1 MIRTTAATLA
11 VLVVLAVASLGSAG
25 SASAVTRVAFADQNA
40 ASFFHPLFRQLRI
53 RRSRYLTPWNVAI
66 SPRASDRTNLSN
78 WLAAARA
85 NRIEPLVHFSVATG
99 STCPR
104 RPCTLPSVRTFRRAF
119 RAFRRRYRSVRV
131 IGVWNEANHRSQPT
145 FRNPR
150 RAAQFFNVVRANCRR
165 CTIMAADV
173 IDEANMVR
181 WFRVFARYA
190 KGERIIGLHNYRDT
204 NPRRGQRFGGTR
216 RAVRMVGRRR
226 QLWVTETGGIVKFI
240 LPSGAT
246 LFPFSESRQVTATNR
261 MFSLARRYSRRIK
274 RLYIYHWQAPHP
286 TNRFDAGYVRAD
298 GTARPALSIVRR
310 QLATRLFAP

>member
-1 MIRTTAATLA
+1 
-11 VLVVLAVASLGSAG
+11 V
-25 SASAVTRVAFADQNA
+25 
-40 ASFFHPLFRQLRI
+40 SFSHPLFRQLRM

-66 SPRASDRTNLSN
+66 SRSSTDRTNLSN

-85 NRIEPLVHFSVATG
+85 ARVEPLVHFSVASG
-99 STCPR
+99 SRCPS

-150 RAAQFFNVVRANCRR
+150 RAAQYFNVVRANCRG
-165 CTIMAADV
+165 CTIVAADV
-173 IDEANMVR
+173 IDETNMVR

-190 KGERIIGLHNYRDT
+190 RRERIIGLHNYRDT

-216 RAVRMVGRRR
+216 RAVRMVGRK

-274 RLYIYHWQAPHP
+274 RLYIYHWQAPLP
-286 TNRFDAGYVRAD
+286 SNRFDAGYVRSD
-298 GTARPALSIVRR
+298 GNPRPGFFTVQR
-310 QLATRLFAP
+310 QLATRLFTP